1 MYDIVYVGKKSDN
14 SWHELR
20 TRFPFSKI
28 ADDFYQAQKISLTKF
43 VWIVWADLIIS
54 DNFNFDY
61 EPDEWSQNYV
71 HLFRNNNTFDGVC
84 LLRKDLH
91 VTERE
96 VLHRFFVNKKEV
108 DIVASRP
115 RPYDV
120 FSPKT
125 YDEYLKCVES
135 STTDMFW
142 VVWNDVNLIYDL
154 DYYIPA
160 YDTYHKNLTHIFSN
174 GEHQDGICLFSKVS
188 TVTRKE
194 FNYRFFINKKEVDI
208 VASYP
213 KLYPTFIIDNY
224 DDYANALSE
233 STTEMFWCI
242 WKNVEIIDNTILN
255 TYFSYH
261 NSYDRSENHVWQN
274 LCNDE
279 ASYHGGIIL
288 ASKNKP
294 ISKKEIEHRFII
306 NRKENTVVASRY
318 RYPRHIITNYK
329 EYQKIVKQETSP
341 LFWCIWDNVEVLDE
355 SIFDFYFNPT
365 DGRYDE
371 DRKMHHVYKNLCNDD
386 ASYHGGVVLSST
398 AKLLSKKEIDHK
410 FIINHK
416 AHDQIVSRYRY
427 PRHVVKNYDEYVKIT
442 QLESSPL
449 FWCIWDNVEVLDES
463 IFDLYYNPTDGRYDE
478 DRKMHHV
485 YKHLFRGDETYHN
498 GVFLATTEHVIG
510 KREFNHKYII
520 TRKEHEQ
527 VISKLRPYDI
537 VFISYNEPDA
547 DENYEKL
554 LERFPRAKRVHGIK
568 GIHQAHI
575 EAAKLCDTEM
585 VWIVDGDA
593 HILDDFDFSHEVN
606 TYEIDTVHVWQSQ
619 NPINDLV
626 YGYGGVKLL
635 PRELTINVDTNSAD
649 MTTSISDK
657 FKAMPVVSNIT
668 GFNTDEFSTWKSAF
682 RECVKLASKTIKG
695 QVDEETDNRLHVWQ
709 TVGKDQPFGK
719 YALAGAAAGTDYGRS
734 SQGNLEAL
742 KRINDFDWLKEQFDA
757 TRK

>member
-1 MYDIVYVGKKSDN
+1 MYDIVYVGKRTDKGWS
-14 SWHELR
+14 ELR
-20 TRFPFSKI
+20 KRFPFSKV
-28 ADDFYQAQKISLTKF
+28 ANDFYQAQKMSLTKF
-43 VWIVWADLIIS
+43 VWIVWNDIIIS
-54 DNFNFDY
+54 DSFDFDY
-61 EPDEWSQNYV
+61 EPDKWSHDFV
-71 HLFRNNNTFDGVC
+71 HLFKNENVFDGVC
-84 LLRKDLH
+84 LLHKDLH
-91 VTERE
+91 VAKRE

-108 DIVASRP
+108 DIVASCP

-125 YDEYLKCVES
+125 YDEYLECIEN

-142 VVWNDVNLIYDL
+142 AIWDDVKLAYNL

-160 YDTYHKNLTHIFSN
+160 YDTYHKNITHIFSN
-174 GEHQDGICLFSKVS
+174 GKYQDGICLFSKTS

-194 FNYRFFINKKEVDI
+194 FNYRFFVNKKEVDI

-213 KLYPTFIIDNY
+213 VPYKTYIIDSY
-224 DDYANALSE
+224 EDYKSAFDNSP
-233 STTEMFWCI
+233 TEMFWCI
-242 WKNVEIIDNTILN
+242 WKNVEVIDNTVFD
-255 TYFSYH
+255 TYFSHH
-261 NSYDRSENHVWQN
+261 NSYDRGENHVWQN

-279 ASYHGGIIL
+279 ESYHGGIIL
-288 ASKNKP
+288 ASKNKL

-306 NRKENTVVASRY
+306 NRKEHNQVVSRY
-318 RYPRHIITNYK
+318 RYPRYIIDSYD
-329 EYQKIVKQETSP
+329 EYIKIAKNETSP
-341 LFWCIWDNVEVLDE
+341 LFWCIWNNVEVLDE
-355 SIFDFYFNPT
+355 SIFDF
-365 DGRYDE
+365 
-371 DRKMHHVYKNLCNDD
+371 
-386 ASYHGGVVLSST
+386 
-398 AKLLSKKEIDHK
+398 
-410 FIINHK
+410 
-416 AHDQIVSRYRY
+416 
-427 PRHVVKNYDEYVKIT
+427 
-442 QLESSPL
+442 
-449 FWCIWDNVEVLDES
+449 
-463 IFDLYYNPTDGRYDE
+463 YYNPTDGRYDE

-520 TRKEHEQ
+520 TRKEHKQ
-527 VISKLRPYDI
+527 VLSKLRPYDI

-554 LERFPRAKRVHGIK
+554 LKRFPRAKRVHGVK

-593 HILDDFDFSHEVN
+593 HILDDFDLIHEAN

-695 QVDEETDNRLHVWQ
+695 QVDEETENRLHVWK
-709 TVGKDQPFGK
+709 TVGKEHTYGEWAIK
-719 YALAGAAAGTDYGRS
+719 GAAAGSAYGTANR
-734 SQGNLEAL
+734 GNLEAL
-742 KRINDFDWLKEQFDA
+742 KKINDFDWLKEQFDA
-757 TRK
+757 ASK